1 MVGGEEEG
9 KQIGIFPC
17 ALHNFLCFSYFI
29 LLFYASEADSGEESR
44 CRCKRLSRAKKN
56 IKNKNM
62 PRRPAV
68 KGRRNKF
75 ASFRHEL

>member
-1 MVGGEEEG
+1 LEFSLARYT
-9 KQIGIFPC
+9 IFC
-17 ALHNFLCFSYFI
+17 VFIFFFNYFMHQRRTVERRVAAVAKDFLVP
-29 LLFYASEADSGEESR
+29 
-44 CRCKRLSRAKKN
+44 KKN